1 MINQKSAGVV
11 GSLQYNWHF
20 AAINIII
27 IIIIIIIIGRMGPWQ
42 PSLLPAS

>member
-27 IIIIIIIIGRMGPWQ
+27 IIIIIIIGRMAPWQ